1 MSKETEFDKLRM
13 LFGAVKSLDKQE
25 REREDSNPDEYFCED
40 FNAELKEAAWN
51 VLHENPGYGF
61 DEWRQTLIEEYP
73 TEVVDALGSDPF
85 EASASLA
92 DMWDSWD
99 YEDVETGECHTFREW
114 AEYFATEKSVE
125 LYDLLVDAKREISHL
140 DLLRRRGQ

>member
-1 MSKETEFDKLRM
+1 MSEDFLSKLCDDLNKANLRQWY
-13 LFGAVKSLDKQE
+13 GDEAV
-25 REREDSNPDEYFCED
+25 D
-40 FNAELKEAAWN
+40 FNAELKDGAWN

-61 DEWRQTLIEEYP
+61 DEWRQALIEEYP

-99 YEDVETGECHTFREW
+99 YEDVETGECHTFQEW

>member
-1 MSKETEFDKLRM
+1 MNNETEFDKLRM
-13 LFGAVKSLDKQE
+13 LFGAVKSIEEQE
-25 REREDSNPDEYFCED
+25 SEPEDSNSDEYFCED

-51 VLHENPGYGF
+51 VLHENPGYDF
-61 DEWRQTLIEEYP
+61 DEWRQTLIEQYP

-99 YEDVETGECHTFREW
+99 YEDVETGECHTFQEW
-114 AEYFATEKSVE
+114 SEYFATEKSVE
-125 LYDLLVDAKREISHL
+125 LYDLLVDAKREISRL
-140 DLLRRRGQ
+140 DSRSSHE